1 MRRTNLVRL
10 AALALAAT
18 AVLAPAPALATGV
31 ACEEAT
37 CTHAAYIE
45 GVDAGHYETIQA
57 AINDAT
63 EGQTIMVKAGEH
75 AEHLI
80 INGDKNLTIK
90 GEDGAVIKPTTLVQT
105 GSGMAIVYVNGGSG
119 ITVRNLTIDGSAAGE
134 NTSDWF
140 LGNWF
145 HGIFIDG
152 GADDVTVE
160 NCKVLNITRAN
171 PDRCN
176 GISIIHNGTV
186 NITGTR
192 IENFG
197 LNGINPGTCANYDAA
212 QVNLT
217 RCTIVGSGEAST
229 MVQNG
234 VVTKQNMTIRDCTF
248 QNIEWRDDDV
258 YNVSMG
264 GVVSAYA
271 VTTTVADVKPTV
283 TLSGVTC
290 KNTPGCLYA
299 DRGAFVVKSG
309 TYPGGVVANGT
320 GTIQIDGGTF
330 TSIEGTA
337 TDANGNEV
345 PHVSGVLE
353 PQSTEAKI
361 KVTSDAFEGVAT
373 FDRSVASLVE
383 PKEFF
388 EALNPTTG
396 CYTYHRL
403 KGAAVQAAGPDGT
416 VTAVTP
422 TDGEL
427 AVTLVFDNGV
437 DPNEVYAVRAGSDFA
452 LPTPT
457 RTGYLFSGWDDGTE
471 THPAGGS
478 VTITE
483 DTTLTA
489 VWTPVELSIT
499 PSAETLKGGGEVT
512 LSVADNLPDGVKATV
527 SCDDPE
533 VKIAE
538 NEDGTYTVTLPDA
551 DATYTFTASYDGV
564 KASCTVTVSAV
575 EEQEPKPED
584 QKPAPESQKP
594 QATPERGGALPQTGD
609 PAGII
614 GALAAPGAL
623 LASVSAGALLR
634 RRR

>member
-1 MRRTNLVRL
+1 MRRTNLARL

-18 AVLAPAPALATGV
+18 AVLAPAPALAEGV
-31 ACEEAT
+31 ICEKAT
-37 CTHAAYIE
+37 CAHAAYIE
-45 GVDAGHYETIQA
+45 GVEAGHYETIQA
-57 AINDAT
+57 AINDAA
-63 EGQTIMVKAGEH
+63 EGQTIVVKAGEH
-75 AEHLI
+75 AEQLLI
-80 INGDKNLTIK
+80 NDDKNLTIE
-90 GEDGAVIKPTTLVQT
+90 GEAGAVIKPTTLAQT
-105 GSGMAIVYVNGGSG
+105 GTGMAIVYVNGGSG
-119 ITVRNLTIDGSAAGE
+119 ITVRNLTIDGGAAGE
-134 NTSDWF
+134 NTS
-140 LGNWF
+140 GWF

-152 GADDVTVE
+152 ADGVTVE
-160 NCKVLNITRAN
+160 NCKVLNITRAD
-171 PDRCN
+171 PDQCN
-176 GISIIHNGTV
+176 GITIIHNGTV
-186 NITGTR
+186 DIIGTR

-217 RCTIVGSGEAST
+217 GCTIVGSGEAST

-234 VVTKQNMTIRDCTF
+234 VVTKQNMTITDCTF
-248 QNIEWRDDDV
+248 QNIEWKNDDV
-258 YNVSMG
+258 YNESMG

-271 VTTTVADVKPTV
+271 VTTVADANPTV

-290 KNTPGCLYA
+290 ENTPGCLYA
-299 DRGAFVVKSG
+299 DRGTFVVKSG

-337 TDANGNEV
+337 TDADGNEV

-353 PQSTEAKI
+353 PLSPDATI
-361 KVTSDAFEGVAT
+361 KVTLDAFEGDAT
-373 FDRSVASLVE
+373 FDRSVASLVVPE
-383 PKEFF
+383 EFF

-396 CYTYHRL
+396 LYTYHSL
-403 KGAAVQAAGPDGT
+403 KDDAAQAAGPDGT

-437 DPNEVYAVRAGSDFA
+437 DPNEVYAVSAGSDFA

-457 RTGYLFSGWDDGTE
+457 RTGHLFAGWNDGTS
-471 THPAGGS
+471 TLPAGGS
-478 VTITE
+478 VTINK
-483 DTTLTA
+483 DTILTA
-489 VWTPVELSIT
+489 MWTPVELSIT

-594 QATPERGGALPQTGD
+594 QATPGRGGVLPQTGD

>member
-18 AVLAPAPALATGV
+18 AVLAPAPALATGL

-37 CTHAAYIE
+37 CTHAAYIKDVE
-45 GVDAGHYETIQA
+45 AGHYETIQA

-63 EGQTIMVKAGEH
+63 EGQTIVVKAGER
-75 AEHLI
+75 AEQLI
-80 INGDKNLTIK
+80 INGDKNLTIE
-90 GEDGAVIKPTTLVQT
+90 GENGAVIKPTTLVQT

-119 ITVRNLTIDGSAAGE
+119 ITVRNLAIDGDSAGA
-134 NTSDWF
+134 NTPK
-140 LGNWF
+140 GWF

-152 GADDVTVE
+152 ADGVTVE
-160 NCKVLNITRAN
+160 NCKVSNITRAN
-171 PDRCN
+171 PNNCN
-176 GISIIHNGTV
+176 GITIIQNGTV

-217 RCTIVGSGEAST
+217 ECTIVGSGEEST

-234 VVTKQNMTIRDCTF
+234 VVTKQNMTITDCTF
-248 QNIEWRDDDV
+248 QNIEWKDDDV
-258 YNVSMG
+258 YNERMG

-271 VTTTVADVKPTV
+271 VTTVAGADPTV
-283 TLSGVTC
+283 TLYDVTYE
-290 KNTPGCLYA
+290 KTPGCLYA
-299 DRGAFVVKSG
+299 DRGTFVVKSG
-309 TYPGGVVANGT
+309 AYHGGVVANGT

-337 TDANGNEV
+337 TDADGNEV

-353 PQSTEAKI
+353 PLSPDATI
-361 KVTSDAFEGVAT
+361 KVTLDAFEGVAT
-373 FDRSVASLVE
+373 FDRSVASLVVPE
-383 PKEFF
+383 EFF

-396 CYTYHRL
+396 RYTYHSL
-403 KGAAVQAAGPDGT
+403 KDDAAQAAGPDGT

-437 DPNEVYAVRAGSDFA
+437 DPNEVYAVSAGSDFA

-457 RTGYLFSGWDDGTE
+457 RTGHLFAGWDDGAE

-533 VKIAE
+533 VKITE
-538 NEDGTYTVTLPDA
+538 NEDGTYAVTLPDA

>member
-1 MRRTNLVRL
+1 MRRTNLARL

-37 CTHAAYIE
+37 CTHAAYIKDVE
-45 GVDAGHYETIQA
+45 AGHYETIQA
-57 AINDAT
+57 AIDDAT
-63 EGQTIMVKAGEH
+63 EGQTIVVKAGEH
-75 AEHLI
+75 AEQLI
-80 INGDKNLTIK
+80 INGDKNLTIE

-105 GSGMAIVYVNGGSG
+105 GAGMAIVYVHGGSG
-119 ITVRNLTIDGSAAGE
+119 ITVRNLTINGSAAGE
-134 NTSDWF
+134 NTSGWF
-140 LGNWF
+140 L
-145 HGIFIDG
+145 GIFIDG

-171 PDRCN
+171 PNQCN
-176 GISIIHNGTV
+176 GINVIQNGTV
-186 NITGTR
+186 NIIGTR

-197 LNGINPGTCANYDAA
+197 LNGINPGTCSDYDAA
-212 QVNLT
+212 HVNLT
-217 RCTIVGSGEAST
+217 GCTIVGSGEAST

-234 VVTKQNMTIRDCTF
+234 VVTKQNMTITDCTF
-248 QNIEWRDDDV
+248 QNIEWKNDDV
-258 YNVSMG
+258 YNESMG

-271 VTTTVADVKPTV
+271 VTTVADANPTV

-290 KNTPGCLYA
+290 ENTPGCLYA
-299 DRGAFVVKSG
+299 DRGTFVVESG

-330 TSIEGTA
+330 TSIEGTV
-337 TDANGNEV
+337 TDADGNKV
-345 PHVSGVLE
+345 PHVAGVLE
-353 PQSTEAKI
+353 PLSADATI
-361 KVTSDAFEGVAT
+361 KVTLDAFEGDAT

-383 PKEFF
+383 PEEFF

-396 CYTYHRL
+396 LYTYHSL
-403 KGAAVQAAGPDGT
+403 KDDAAQAAGPDGT

-437 DPNEVYAVRAGSDFA
+437 DPNEVYAVSAGSDFA

-457 RTGYLFSGWDDGTE
+457 RTGYLFAGWSDGTE
-471 THPAGGS
+471 PHPAGGS
-478 VTITE
+478 VTIDK
-483 DTTLTA
+483 DTALTA

-512 LSVADNLPDGVKATV
+512 LSVADNLPDGVKPTV
-527 SCDDPE
+527 TCDDPE
-533 VKIAE
+533 VKVAE
-538 NEDGTYTVTLPDA
+538 NEDGTYTATLPDA

-575 EEQEPKPED
+575 EEQGPAPED

-594 QATPERGGALPQTGD
+594 QVTPEQGGALPQTGD
-609 PAGII
+609 PAALL